1 MTLQKQTS
9 TLQRKKRGR
18 YRIKQVDKTSRMI
31 LGILV
36 VFAFVF
42 LYFITVMCEY
52 RWDQVRIDF
61 ILEILPKFVD
71 FSQLSS
77 SFWQS
82 IGYSLINTVLLSVV
96 TTLLGAMIGLFLGL
110 GAARNLSHP
119 FISNVICAFAGFI
132 RAVPTIIW
140 AILFVSGFGL
150 SATTAIV
157 GMSFHSIAYFI
168 KSYSEAFEE
177 VEEGTL
183 EAMRA
188 TGANWWQIVTSAIL
202 PSSFTKMISWV
213 AMRSEMNFAAAVIIG
228 PAVGV
233 PGTIGSILNQCS
245 RAGDYGG
252 LGLCV
257 LTIFLTALV
266 FEVMITRYKQKTIV
280 NAS

>member
-1 MTLQKQTS
+1 
-9 TLQRKKRGR
+9 
-18 YRIKQVDKTSRMI
+18 
-31 LGILV
+31 
-36 VFAFVF
+36 
-42 LYFITVMCEY
+42 
-52 RWDQVRIDF
+52 
-61 ILEILPKFVD
+61 
-71 FSQLSS
+71 
-77 SFWQS
+77 
-82 IGYSLINTVLLSVV
+82 
-96 TTLLGAMIGLFLGL
+96 MIGLFLGL